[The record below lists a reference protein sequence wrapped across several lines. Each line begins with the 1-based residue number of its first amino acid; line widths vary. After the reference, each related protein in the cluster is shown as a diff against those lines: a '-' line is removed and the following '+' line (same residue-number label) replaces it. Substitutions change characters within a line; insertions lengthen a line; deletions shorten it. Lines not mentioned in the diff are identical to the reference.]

1 MRPTPRTLIAIPV
14 HNEAAHVDHVLAA
27 VRPFGLDVLL
37 VDDGSTDDTPRLI
50 ARQPVHCIRHPVNQG
65 YGQSLRDAFAFAA
78 AHRYDWVIT
87 MDCDEQH
94 EPRFIPDFLRAIRDD
109 HADIVSGSRY
119 LSREGDAAP
128 PDRRRINRTITAEL
142 NEALGWS
149 LTDSFCGFK
158 AHRTE
163 SMSRLRLDVTGY
175 DFPLQFWVQAA
186 ALGLR
191 VREIPVSRVYVDLNR
206 TFGNGLDDPSH
217 RLATYRATLAR
228 ELARMDELRRLDALQ
243 RLEQPASRPASLR
256 LA

>member
-1 MRPTPRTLIAIPV
+1 
-14 HNEAAHVDHVLAA
+14 
-27 VRPFGLDVLL
+27 
-37 VDDGSTDDTPRLI
+37 
-50 ARQPVHCIRHPVNQG
+50 
-65 YGQSLRDAFAFAA
+65 
-78 AHRYDWVIT
+78 

-109 HADIVSGSRY
+109 DADIVSGSRY
-119 LSREGDAAP
+119 LMPEGDAAP
-128 PDRRRINRTITAEL
+128 ADRRRINRTITAEL

-158 AHRTE
+158 AHRTDA
-163 SMSRLRLDVTGY
+163 MARLRLDVTGY

-228 ELARMDELRRLDALQ
+228 ELARMDELRRVDALS
-243 RLEQPASRPASLR
+243 RLDQPAQRPASLR

>member
-14 HNEAAHVDHVLAA
+14 HNEASHIDSVLAA
-27 VRPFGLDVLL
+27 VRPYGLELL
-37 VDDGSTDDTPRLI
+37 LIDDGSIDDTPRLI
-50 ARQPVHCIRHPVNQG
+50 ARQPVHCIRHRVNQG

-94 EPRFIPDFLRAIRDD
+94 EPRFIPEFLRAIARDD
-109 HADIVSGSRY
+109 ADIVSGSRY
-119 LSREGDAAP
+119 LIHEGDAAP

-142 NEALGWS
+142 NATLGWS

-158 AHRTE
+158 AHRTA
-163 SMSRLRLDVTGY
+163 SMERLRLDVTGY

-186 ALGLR
+186 AMGLR
-191 VREIPVSRVYVDLNR
+191 VREIPVSRVYLDLHR
-206 TFGNGLDDPSH
+206 TFGNGLDDPAH

-228 ELARMDELRRLDALQ
+228 ELARMDELRRADALR
-243 RLEQPASRPASLR
+243 RLDQPARRPAALR

>member
-14 HNEAAHVDHVLAA
+14 HNEAEHVDHVLAA

-119 LSREGDAAP
+119 LSHEGDAAP

-142 NEALGWS
+142 NEALDWS

-191 VREIPVSRVYVDLNR
+191 VREIPVSRVYVDLGR

-217 RLATYRATLAR
+217 RLVTYRATLTR

>member
-14 HNEAAHVDHVLAA
+14 HNEAEHVDCVLAA
-27 VRPFGLDVLL
+27 VRPFGLDLLL
-37 VDDGSTDDTPRLI
+37 VDDGSTDETPRLI
-50 ARQPVHCIRHPVNQG
+50 ARQPVHCIRHPINQG

-109 HADIVSGSRY
+109 DADIVSGSRY
-119 LSREGDAAP
+119 LMPEGDAAP
-128 PDRRRINRTITAEL
+128 ADRRRINRTITAEL

-158 AHRTE
+158 AHRTDA
-163 SMSRLRLDVTGY
+163 MARLRLDVTGY

-191 VREIPVSRVYVDLNR
+191 VAILVTMVECASAEKPRPPYSSGIISPKSPSSFKPSTMSVGYSSLCSRCV
-206 TFGNGLDDPSH
+206 
-217 RLATYRATLAR
+217 A
-228 ELARMDELRRLDALQ
+228 
-243 RLEQPASRPASLR
+243 
-256 LA
+256 